1 MTASPYAE
9 FKELQTAVRDQVLR
23 ITLSNPPMNGMT
35 PAIHGELAYI
45 FRVANRDRSIRAVVI
60 TGAGDRAFSAGGD
73 INRMAAKIDD
83 HGAWNGAM
91 PEAREIIASIL
102 ECDKPTI
109 ARINGHAVGLGASI
123 VLACD
128 ITVMVEKAKIGDTH
142 VKVGLSAGDGGA
154 LLWPFLVG
162 PVLARRYLL
171 TGDLLTGA
179 EAAAIGL
186 ITEAVPAADLDVRV
200 DMWTERLARGA
211 TQAISLTKRSI
222 NANIRQQ
229 AQAYLDAHLG
239 LETMTHLSADHRRA
253 AFAFRDQEEASF
265 EGD

>member
-9 FKELQTAVRDQVLR
+9 FKQLQTAVRDQVLR

-102 ECDKPTI
+102 ECDKPT
-109 ARINGHAVGLGASI
+109 
-123 VLACD
+123 
-128 ITVMVEKAKIGDTH
+128 
-142 VKVGLSAGDGGA
+142 
-154 LLWPFLVG
+154 
-162 PVLARRYLL
+162 
-171 TGDLLTGA
+171 
-179 EAAAIGL
+179 
-186 ITEAVPAADLDVRV
+186 
-200 DMWTERLARGA
+200 
-211 TQAISLTKRSI
+211 
-222 NANIRQQ
+222 
-229 AQAYLDAHLG
+229 
-239 LETMTHLSADHRRA
+239 
-253 AFAFRDQEEASF
+253 
-265 EGD
+265 